1 MTTPDPAALRALAE
15 AAKRERCAAAGGGA
29 VADFLLAATR
39 DAALAALSRACVAY
53 TRRASPA

>member
-1 MTTPDPAALRALAE
+1 MTGVTITDE
-15 AAKRERCAAAGGGA
+15 
-29 VADFLLAATR
+29 LLATR